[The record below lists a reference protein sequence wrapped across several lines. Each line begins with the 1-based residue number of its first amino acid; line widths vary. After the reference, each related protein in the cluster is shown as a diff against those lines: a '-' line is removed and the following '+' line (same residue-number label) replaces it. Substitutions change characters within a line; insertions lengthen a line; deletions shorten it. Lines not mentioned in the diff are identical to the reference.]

1 MRARVSTPPPLRRVA
16 TSPAW
21 WLALTLLTLNDHV
34 FKRVFPSVLTGKL
47 SDFAGVFVAA
57 PLLSALIA
65 RTRRARIVAYVA
77 TGAAFTAINVSPAAA
92 DVVERL
98 LAWRIWTDPSDL
110 IALPMLLVAWRR
122 YESPTNL
129 GSSPTSLR
137 ARPTARLGWSERL
150 AVALGGL
157 ACVATSRWPV
167 EVPPPWTGELQITG
181 LYAATYEDESDRRED
196 IRIRR
201 LSAEVEL
208 DCEAL
213 ATRPEETV
221 TRRLFAPVERW
232 SLGHRE
238 LLRFGVG
245 TGTGFGGV
253 GGAGTTRAC
262 DVIWLEHDEAGVA
275 LVRWSADVAGRVAL
289 ERNGDAIGWV
299 EEIGSNLIVR
309 RSPRA
314 PIPART
320 CEPAAIPPSVAGTSP
335 TGAYDTRYALQ
346 VEASPDGC
354 TRVTLSEVVDG
365 DGGDELP
372 PELPEVPLGPPT
384 VLYACGYPEELFS
397 VFDGPVQ
404 VVGVDPLQLRQLD
417 VDGALRANL
426 SVSETDASGVP
437 AFLQA
442 TRIEECEAA
451 NACGEI
457 ATPWRVELAPRLD
470 VEWRAEGPS
479 TFVSSDGLSRVVVM
493 LAQSAVAVD
502 RACVDGVGEL
512 GERFVLAHATR
523 VAVQEPGVDDPM
535 EPVPT
540 EPVPMAPGDEP
551 EEPGSEEPGD
561 EPASDEAP
569 PPPAEEPPVEEPG
582 AGA

>member
-1 MRARVSTPPPLRRVA
+1 MPTTSSLRRVA

-21 WLALTLLTLNDHV
+21 WLALTLLVLNDHV
-34 FKRVFPSVLTGKL
+34 LKRAFPGALTGKL
-47 SDFAGVFVAA
+47 SDFAGLFVAA
-57 PLLSALIA
+57 PLLSALVA

-77 TGAAFTAINVSPAAA
+77 TGAVFAAINVSPAVAE
-92 DVVERL
+92 VVERL

-122 YESPTNL
+122 YESLAKHET
-129 GSSPTSLR
+129 SSAAIEGLR
-137 ARPTARLGWSERL
+137 ATRLGWTERL

-167 EVPPPWTGELQITG
+167 DVPPPWTGELQITG
-181 LYAATYEDESDRRED
+181 LYAETYEDESDRRED
-196 IRIRR
+196 VRIRR
-201 LSAEVEL
+201 LLPEVEL

-238 LLRFGVG
+238 LLQFI
-245 TGTGFGGV
+245 TGA
-253 GGAGTTRAC
+253 GAGTSREC

-320 CEPAAIPPSVAGTSP
+320 CEPAPIPPSVDGTWP
-335 TGAYDTRYALQ
+335 TGPYDTRYAVQ
-346 VEASPDGC
+346 AEASPDGC
-354 TRVTLSEVVDG
+354 TRVTLAEVADPPPVPAEPG
-365 DGGDELP
+365 DWGDELP
-372 PELPEVPLGPPT
+372 PELPEVPLRPST
-384 VLYACGYPEELFS
+384 VLYACGYPAELFS
-397 VFDGPVQ
+397 VFDGPVRI
-404 VVGVDPLQLRQLD
+404 VGVDPLQLEQLD
-417 VDGALRANL
+417 DDGTLRASL
-426 SVSETDASGVP
+426 VVSETDASGVP
-437 AFLQA
+437 SFLRA

-470 VEWRAEGPS
+470 AEWRAEG
-479 TFVSSDGLSRVVVM
+479 TGGFVSSDDLSRVQVL
-493 LAQSAVAVD
+493 LAQSSVAVD

-512 GERFVLAHATR
+512 GERFVVAYATR
-523 VAVQEPGVDDPM
+523 VPVVPEEPM
-535 EPVPT
+535 EPVEDPSDEPSDEPTSDEPPT
-540 EPVPMAPGDEP
+540 EDEPAEPSGDEP
-551 EEPGSEEPGD
+551 SGD
-561 EPASDEAP
+561 DPL
-569 PPPAEEPPVEEPG
+569 PAEEPGGG
-582 AGA
+582 A

>member
-1 MRARVSTPPPLRRVA
+1 MRARVPTAPSLRRVA

-21 WLALTLLTLNDHV
+21 WLALTLLVLNDHV
-34 FKRVFPSVLTGKL
+34 FKRVFPGDLTGKL
-47 SDFAGVFVAA
+47 SDFAGLFVAA
-57 PLLSALIA
+57 PLLSALLAALVA
-65 RTRRARIVAYVA
+65 RTRHARIAAYVA
-77 TGAAFTAINVSPAAA
+77 TGAVFAAINVSPAAA
-92 DVVERL
+92 EVLEGL

-110 IALPMLLVAWRR
+110 IALPMLVLAWRR
-122 YESPTNL
+122 FEAPAACSPIVA
-129 GSSPTSLR
+129 TSGPR
-137 ARPTARLGWSERL
+137 IGWSERL

-167 EVPPPWTGELQITG
+167 DVPPPWTGELQITG
-181 LYAATYEDESDRRED
+181 LYAETYEDESNRRED

-201 LSAEVEL
+201 LLPEVEL

-238 LLRFGVG
+238 LLQFV
-245 TGTGFGGV
+245 T
-253 GGAGTTRAC
+253 GAGAATSRTC

-314 PIPART
+314 PIPARS
-320 CEPAAIPPSVAGTSP
+320 CEPAPIPPSVDGTWP
-335 TGAYDTRYALQ
+335 TGTDDTRYALQ

-354 TRVTLSEVVDG
+354 TRVTLTEVVESSPLEPSEPDF
-365 DGGDELP
+365 DDAL
-372 PELPEVPLGPPT
+372 PELPEEHLRPST
-384 VLYACGYPEELFS
+384 VLYACGYPAELFS
-397 VFDGPVQ
+397 VFDGPVRL
-404 VVGVDPLQLRQLD
+404 VGVDPLQLQQLD
-417 VDGALRANL
+417 DDGTLRASL
-426 SVSETDASGVP
+426 AVIETDASGVP
-437 AFLQA
+437 SFLQA

-470 VEWRAEGPS
+470 AEWRADG
-479 TFVSSDGLSRVVVM
+479 TGFVSSDGLSRVHVL
-493 LAQSAVAVD
+493 LAQSSVAVD

-512 GERFVLAHATR
+512 GERFVVAHATR
-523 VAVQEPGVDDPM
+523 VPVVPEEPM
-535 EPVPT
+535 EPV
-540 EPVPMAPGDEP
+540 EPA
-551 EEPGSEEPGD
+551 EEPGD
-561 EPASDEAP
+561 EPPSDEP
-569 PPPAEEPPVEEPG
+569 PSEPPSDEPPSEPPSDEPLPAEEPGGG
-582 AGA
+582 A